1 MTTKR
6 QIDQDPDYESIPA
19 ELQQKRLRLIEQDAR
34 EFTIKKIEKI
44 IRMQFNKEIKMKEAE
59 LQLIDEKLHEAR
71 IILDRLRACI
81 VMKYYS
87 SNGEQ
92 VVQSSPS
99 VHPTVKKCLGK
110 SPKFHPQEKTIN
122 NYSPNSKISLSDLD
136 STAISQSVDTHNIK
150 ENDINH
156 GVRLKRKLSIIV
168 GNVSKYIPADSRD
181 ENDQATHKWMV
192 YVRGSKDNPH
202 IENVIKKVQFFLHP
216 SYRPNDLVE
225 VCDPPFHLTRRGWG
239 EFPIRVQLH
248 FHNQSN
254 KPVDIIHNLKLD
266 KTYTGLQTLGAETA
280 VDLWLFRKEAK
291 RKMSGINCR
300 RSSSVSEGTPE
311 KNTGTVN
318 CDIVKNKE
326 PPHNNLK
333 ASCVDTHKPLVETN
347 GILSDV
353 SKAQQLENNC
363 SYPKS
368 TVDTSSNQKNSKLP
382 IEDVKKTKSVL
393 LIIPPT
399 INKTIISQ
407 EPLQQPPQLQ
417 NYLSKQLQESSPKK
431 IIPVPL
437 NSNFPK
443 TSVEPTGVSQVT
455 SVALNNKN
463 NLSQKTAGNL
473 TSATDLN
480 LNASLNGLTTFVKCM
495 DNQGR
500 ILLVPQSSVV
510 KLPNSLK
517 TKTGVGESL
526 VQPNQNNQ
534 LQADQQS
541 SNSKCISPKSQKNV
555 SSYMV
560 KVLPNHTG
568 SMNQVILIPANQT
581 SIDSDHLLKKS
592 PSTSIH
598 AVNISNLAPNKAA
611 EKAIS
616 LDSSTVGKNNTK
628 IPKRDDSLV
637 LKKALLSIRLEYY
650 ETMFELINKVVKL
663 FPLINKDIDRS
674 CHPYCAPSVEVYY
687 SWNVGKQR
695 AAEWHRAKAVRQAIL
710 QLLNQK
716 SSSFTSKD
724 VWSTKEIL
732 VWCYRNGYTP
742 KRQNESIPNP
752 QHHFG
757 VLSEVSTVTES
768 SKLLEMLEKE
778 KTVPEMVLFEEEID
792 ILNTDND
799 HSCIT
804 SKNLNKENIL
814 LDRFS
819 YTQSLLSI
827 PDSSACV
834 EFVREAASK
843 IGLKFQPCELAP
855 SIMGHVIE
863 EMILASCKEFISDI
877 LRVALSESFN
887 KIGKK
892 LYPDTIG
899 IEDIFSAIQKLPL
912 CDIFTNKYLGVSP
925 NDQQSENK

>member
-44 IRMQFNKEIKMKEAE
+44 IRTQFGKEIKMKESE
-59 LQLIDEKLHEAR
+59 LQLIDEKLQEAR
-71 IILDRLRACI
+71 MILDRLRACI

-92 VVQSSPS
+92 IANSSPS

-110 SPKFHPQEKTIN
+110 SPKFHPQEKSVN
-122 NYSPNSKISLSDLD
+122 SHSPNIKISPSDIAN
-136 STAISQSVDTHNIK
+136 STAISKSADTHNSR
-150 ENDINH
+150 ENDVGH

-192 YVRGSKDNPH
+192 YVRGNKDNPH

-239 EFPIRVQLH
+239 EFPVRVQLH

-291 RKMSGINCR
+291 QKLTTINCR
-300 RSSSVSEGTPE
+300 RNSSFIKNSTE
-311 KNTGTVN
+311 KDLGLIN
-318 CDIVKNKE
+318 CNIVKSE
-326 PPHNNLK
+326 EILSNNHK
-333 ASCVDTHKPLVETN
+333 TESVDTHKSSLETN
-347 GILSDV
+347 GILPEV
-353 SKAQQLENNC
+353 SKVQPLENNC
-363 SYPKS
+363 SHPKP
-368 TVDTSSNQKNSKLP
+368 TVEISLNQKNSKLP
-382 IEDVKKTKSVL
+382 VEEVKKTKSVL

-399 INKTIISQ
+399 INKTIVAQ
-407 EPLQQPPQLQ
+407 ETLQQPQLQ
-417 NYLSKQLQESSPKK
+417 NFLAKQIQESSPKK

-443 TSVEPTGVSQVT
+443 TSLDPTCVSQVMSMT
-455 SVALNNKN
+455 LNNKN
-463 NLSQKTAGNL
+463 NLCQKTTTNNSSSVA
-473 TSATDLN
+473 DLN
-480 LNASLNGLTTFVKCM
+480 LNTSLNGLTTFVKCM

-517 TKTGVGESL
+517 TKSGIGESL
-526 VQPNQNNQ
+526 IQSNQNNQ
-534 LQADQQS
+534 FSAEFQK
-541 SNSKCISPKSQKNV
+541 SNAKCASKTQKNV
-555 SSYMV
+555 SSYML

-568 SMNQVILIPANQT
+568 NMNQVILIPASQT
-581 SIDSDHLLKKS
+581 NVDNEHSLKKV
-592 PSTSIH
+592 PSTNLHS
-598 AVNISNLAPNKAA
+598 VTFSNLSSNKT
-611 EKAIS
+611 
-616 LDSSTVGKNNTK
+616 LDKSICFDNTLSGKNNTK
-628 IPKRDDSLV
+628 IPKKDDALA

-650 ETMFELINKVVKL
+650 ETMFELTNKVVKL

-674 CHPYCAPSVEVYY
+674 CHPYCAPSLEIYY
-687 SWNVGKQR
+687 SWNIGKQR
-695 AAEWHRAKAVRQAIL
+695 AAEWQRAKSVRQAIL

-716 SSSFTSKD
+716 TSTFRPKD
-724 VWSTKEIL
+724 VWSTKEIM
-732 VWCYRNGYTP
+732 VWCYRNGYSP
-742 KRQNESIPNP
+742 KRQSESVPNS

-757 VLSEVSTVTES
+757 VLSEVSTITES
-768 SKLLEMLEKE
+768 KKLLEILEKE
-778 KTVPEMVLFEEEID
+778 ESVPETNLSEEEVD
-792 ILNTDND
+792 ILNTEND

-804 SKNLNKENIL
+804 SKNTHKDNIF
-814 LDRFS
+814 LDRMS
-819 YTQSLLSI
+819 YNQSLLSI
-827 PDSSACV
+827 PNSSACV
-834 EFVREAASK
+834 EFVKEAASK
-843 IGLKFQPCELAP
+843 IGIKFQPCELAP

-863 EMILASCKEFISDI
+863 EMILASCKEFISDV
-877 LRVALSESFN
+877 LRVALSESFD

-892 LYPDTIG
+892 LYPDTIRV
-899 IEDIFSAIQKLPL
+899 EDIFSAIQKLPL

-925 NDQQSENK
+925 VDQQSENK